1 MGYIAGIGGANADI
15 HGHGTAATFNLRD
28 SNQGKVHITPG
39 GVTRNMLETLARLGA
54 TVELCS
60 VIGDDAFGKLLQD
73 DCAEKGIGQQCLKVI
88 PGSDTATYLDVLDA
102 DGDMIVALCDGTIRD
117 EHMDGVFIKDCLPLL
132 NGADLVLLDA
142 NIAPKALEVLIENCT
157 APLYMDPVSIGLAE
171 RIRPFLPSFDT
182 IKPNMQ
188 ELEALL
194 GTPVK
199 NLDAVKVGAKKLLDE
214 GVKNVWV
221 SMGVDG
227 LYYIGEK
234 GELAGRRKKMTECVN
249 ATGAGDATMA
259 AIAWC
264 QSQNMP
270 LSETMN
276 VALAAGII
284 AIGSDFSVS
293 PETSPAKIEEVI
305 EEYLV

>member
-28 SNQGKVHITPG
+28 SNPGTVHITPG

-54 TVELCS
+54 QVELAS
-60 VIGDDAFGKLLQD
+60 VIGDDAFGKLLQN
-73 DCAEKGIGQQCLKVI
+73 DCAEKSIGQQCLKVI
-88 PGSDTATYLDVLDA
+88 PGADTATYLDILDA
-102 DGDMIVALCDGTIRD
+102 DCDMLVALCDGTIRD
-117 EHMDGVFIKDCLPLL
+117 EHMNGAYVEECLDLL

-142 NIAPKALEVLIENCT
+142 NLSPEALEVLIENCT
-157 APLYMDPVSIGLAE
+157 APLYMDPVSTNLAV
-171 RIRPFLPSFDT
+171 RIRPYLSSFNT
-182 IKPNMQ
+182 IKPNVQ

-194 GTPVK
+194 ETPVK
-199 NLDAVKVGAKKLLDE
+199 TLEAVKASAKKLHDE
-214 GVKNVWV
+214 GVENVWV
-221 SMGVDG
+221 SMGADG

-234 GELAGRRKKMTECVN
+234 GEMVGRRKKMTECVN

-264 QSQNMP
+264 QSQDKP

-276 VALAAGII
+276 IALAAGII